1 MQTQLE
7 TLARATELVKE
18 LDYVFYTV
26 GVRSYGEIILQGNFN
41 ADLMRKL
48 KEKGYTVDVNSCGF
62 IVAKKDEISV
72 TLT

>member
-18 LDYVFYTV
+18 LDYVFYSV
-26 GVRSYGEIILQGNFN
+26 GTRSYGEIVLQGKFN

-48 KEKGYTVDVNSCGF
+48 KQKGYTIDVNSCGF
-62 IVAKKDEISV
+62 IVAKKNKVII

>member
-18 LDYVFYTV
+18 LDYVFYSV
-26 GVRSYGEIILQGNFN
+26 GIRSYGEIALQGRFN
-41 ADLMRKL
+41 ADLLIKL
-48 KEKGYTVDVNSCGF
+48 KEKGYTVDINSCGF
-62 IVAKKDEISV
+62 IDARKDDVAI

>member
-18 LDYVFYTV
+18 LDYVFYSV
-26 GVRSYGEIILQGNFN
+26 GIRSYGEIVLQGDFN

-48 KEKGYTVDVNSCGF
+48 KDKGYTVDVNSCGF
-62 IVAKKDEISV
+62 IIAKKDEVSV

>member
-18 LDYVFYTV
+18 LDYVFYSV
-26 GVRSYGEIILQGNFN
+26 GTRTYGEINLQGNFN

-48 KEKGYTVDVNSCGF
+48 KEKGYTVDANSSGF
-62 IVAKKDEISV
+62 IVAKKDEITV

>member
-18 LDYVFYTV
+18 LDYVFYLV
-26 GVRSYGEIILQGNFN
+26 GTRSYGEINLQGKFN
-41 ADLMRKL
+41 TDLMRKL
-48 KEKGYTVDVNSCGF
+48 REKGYTVGVNSCGF
-62 IVAKKDEISV
+62 IDARKDEVTV